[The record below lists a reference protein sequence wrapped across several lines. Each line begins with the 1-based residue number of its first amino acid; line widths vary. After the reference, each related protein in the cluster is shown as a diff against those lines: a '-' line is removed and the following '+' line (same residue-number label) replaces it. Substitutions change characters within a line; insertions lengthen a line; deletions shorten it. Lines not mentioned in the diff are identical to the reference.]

1 MSSIVKM
8 YDASNNDVYP
18 ITHLRAVRDSNGTTL
33 ESMIQGVNETT
44 VGYYECTTAGS
55 TPEKTITIDS
65 SVSLS
70 VRISCKVKFAE
81 KNTGAN
87 ATMNINNTGAK
98 PLFYNGVRAAAN
110 NSWYTNEIVDL
121 YFDGTNYQS
130 KSCADTL
137 EYDVSLHQTHEITE
151 VTTTTRTVVY
161 NGDVTSGWEN
171 ETSVSDSSVNGY
183 TRTET
188 NTGKDNDTT
197 TVDGPTAKYDTA
209 SNKTSVV
216 YVTKRTLTHVVND
229 YTFDEAVNA
238 VPMSY
243 RHGGLKLRF
252 ISNSNGSL
260 QNSDNKYV
268 QWRLMAT
275 SWSTTVSD
283 WQGVDDEP
291 VVGSENLVKSGGVA
305 YSINQLKNAGYLYV
319 GIATPTT
326 NPGTPDGP
334 VFYIANG
341 KGTYTNFGGINVTED
356 EVVILYYDTVW
367 HKEAT
372 GIASNDKITELERKV
387 VKEDLKINSAFE
399 SEYVESYNLFRNVE
413 GWYNASKYLS
423 PHGTLS
429 NGDNYVTSNFIKVTS
444 GDNIKLKSLDK
455 GSVFTRIAFYRS
467 NDVSTYI
474 EGSYQLDY
482 NTIAEVVAPEG
493 ANYMMA
499 TGEIRYLDRMQITIG
514 ELMPY
519 QQWFEPK
526 YDMTLS
532 PDVEDKILLGSK
544 NIKDSSITKDKI
556 DQNIADAL
564 LKEHIC
570 KNLFNINDDGNEFG
584 YLMSS
589 SIQQSPSYNLTH
601 AIAVEPLTTY
611 SLSRNGEA
619 LSGRFIA
626 FLSTSDA
633 TSSLDYSQNVS
644 TFQTPENCH
653 YVRISIPV
661 SSWSNIQLEQG
672 AQPTSY
678 QEWFEKY
685 YSTNIHNDSV
695 SMEKLSPMVRDLIT
709 TQNEHPKGFLF
720 GRIEQMTSGDE
731 LVIGA
736 NCVKTYKEIVFSG
749 MIGTFNS
756 LVVGHGRLG
765 GYSSAWIE
773 IDHTNI
779 YTHMN
784 SDSVSDTIPH
794 GLTITNNIQVRVI
807 KDFHVS
813 WGKVEIISNGQKFST
828 ETHWTGD
835 CGDIYAKSI
844 GSTLSNCSL
853 GWSSKCLTSP
863 IWMFGDSYFS
873 ITPDRWVYYLKNQ
886 HDKVLID
893 GLSGAYSTTIYPDL
907 ENLLKIGKPDVV
919 IWCLGM
925 NDPDTQS
932 EVNASWK
939 SVFDK
944 VVKLCSDNNITLIA
958 ATIPTVRGGVT
969 DDSDVPP
976 NMRIHKFKNEIVK
989 ASGLRYI
996 DFESAVGASR
1006 INGEWFDGML
1016 EDAGVHPTESGA
1028 KALFYQALSDAPELI
1043 GADSY

>member
-1 MSSIVKM
+1 MISIVKM
-8 YDASNNDVYP
+8 CDANNNDVYP

-121 YFDGTNYQS
+121 YFDGTNYQA

-137 EYDVSLHQTHEITE
+137 EYDVSLHHTHEITE

-161 NGDVTSGWEN
+161 NGDVTSGWES

-229 YTFDEAVNA
+229 YTFDEAVNS

-252 ISNSNGSL
+252 ISNSDGSL
-260 QNSDNKYV
+260 QNSDNNYV
-268 QWRLMAT
+268 QYRLMT
-275 SWSTTVSD
+275 NVWSAAVAD

-291 VVGSENLVKSGGVA
+291 TAGSENLVKSGGVA
-305 YSINQLKNAGYLYV
+305 EKLS
-319 GIATPTT
+319 
-326 NPGTPDGP
+326 
-334 VFYIANG
+334 
-341 KGTYTNFGGINVTED
+341 
-356 EVVILYYDTVW
+356 
-367 HKEAT
+367 
-372 GIASNDKITELERKV
+372 ELERKV
-387 VKEDLKINSAFE
+387 VKEELKINSAFE

-413 GWYNASKYLS
+413 WWYNAHKYIS
-423 PHGTLS
+423 PYGTLS
-429 NGDNYVTSNFIKVTS
+429 DADNYVTSNFIKVTS
-444 GDNIKLKSLDK
+444 GDNIKLNSLDK
-455 GSVFTRIAFYRS
+455 GSPFTRIAFYSS
-467 NDVSTYI
+467 NDESTYI
-474 EGSYQLDY
+474 EGSYQIDY

-499 TGEIRYLDRMQITIG
+499 TGEIRFLDIMQITIG
-514 ELMPY
+514 EVMPY
-519 QQWFEPK
+519 QQWFASK

-532 PDVEDKILLGSK
+532 PEVEDKILLGSK
-544 NIKDSSITKDKI
+544 NIKDYSITKDKI
-556 DQNIADAL
+556 DKKIADAL
-564 LKEHIC
+564 IKENIC

-584 YLMSS
+584 YFMSS
-589 SIQQSPSYNLTH
+589 SIQQNPSYNLTH
-601 AIAVEPLTTY
+601 AIAVEPSTTY
-611 SLSRNGEA
+611 SLSRNGEV
-619 LSGRFIA
+619 LSARFIA

-653 YVRISIPV
+653 YVRITIPV
-661 SSWSNIQLEQG
+661 SSWSDIQLEQG

-678 QEWFEKY
+678 QEWFENY
-685 YSTNIHNDSV
+685 YSTNIHDDSV

-709 TQNEHPKGFLF
+709 IQKEHPKGFLF
-720 GRIEQMTSGDE
+720 GRTEQMTSGDE

-773 IDHTNI
+773 IDRTNI

-784 SDSVSDTIPH
+784 SDLVSDTIPH

-853 GWSSKCLTSP
+853 SWSSKCLKSP

-907 ENLLKIGKPDVV
+907 ENLLKIGKPNVV

-944 VVKLCSDNNITLIA
+944 VIKLCSDNNITLIA

-989 ASGLRYI
+989 SSGLRYI